1 MVGLIGFRVREER
14 RYGDEESKPV
24 DLEVQ
29 LRVAI
34 AAKDWPRVTELS
46 GKLAGDKR
54 TPTG

>member
-1 MVGLIGFRVREER
+1 LVGLIGFRVREER